1 MIISDKYKCIF
12 IRIPKNASTSIEKV
26 FGLYDPGS
34 VQPNELP
41 PYGHETASQVRE
53 RAGEDKWN
61 TYFKFAF
68 FRNPEERFL
77 SHFTYNLNRTHNK
90 SDWLWWLL
98 PNKELDQR
106 PDKIVDK
113 HNFAQFHVYDKY
125 WSKPKYKYQQV
136 DWLDEEDIFVGSMD
150 RLADDWQH
158 VCDRIGLQVPL
169 PVTNK
174 AKKEGWVLDSDVKEL
189 IKTYYKEDIK
199 YYNSL

>member
-34 VQPNELP
+34 IQPNELP
-41 PYGHETASQVRE
+41 PYGHETASEVRDI
-53 RAGEDKWN
+53 AGEKRWN

-77 SHFTYNLNRTHNK
+77 SHFKYNINRIHSK
-90 SDWLWWLL
+90 SPQLWWLM
-98 PNKELDQR
+98 PEKELSQR
-106 PDKIVDK
+106 SDKVIDK
-113 HNFAQFHVYDKY
+113 HNFAQFHIYDKY

-150 RLADDWQH
+150 RIQEDWQY
-158 VCDRIGLQVPL
+158 VCDKILLHVPL
-169 PVTNK
+169 PITNK
-174 AKKEGWVLDSDVKEL
+174 SKSQEWVLDDDVKQL
-189 IKTYYKEDIK
+189 IKTYYKEDIE

>member
-26 FGLYDPGS
+26 FGIHDPGS
-34 VQPNELP
+34 IYPNDKP
-41 PYGHETASQVRE
+41 PYGHEVASDIR
-53 RAGEDKWN
+53 RIAGEEKWN
-61 TYFKFAF
+61 SYFKFAF
-68 FRNPEERFL
+68 FRNPEERFI

-113 HNFAQFHVYDKY
+113 HNFAQFHIYDKY
-125 WSKPKYKYQQV
+125 WSRPKYKYQQV

-158 VCDRIGLQVPL
+158 VCDKIGLQVPL
-169 PVTNK
+169 PITNK
-174 AKKEGWVLDSDVKEL
+174 AKKEGWVLDSEVKEL
-189 IKTYYKEDIK
+189 IKTYYKEDIE